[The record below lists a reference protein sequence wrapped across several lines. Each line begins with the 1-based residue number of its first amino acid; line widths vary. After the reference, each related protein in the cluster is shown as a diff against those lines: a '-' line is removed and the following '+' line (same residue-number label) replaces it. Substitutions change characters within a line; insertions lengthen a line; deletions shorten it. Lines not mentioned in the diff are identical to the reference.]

1 MKYPPLE
8 NPCRSAIE
16 EGRCTGCNALEL
28 VWFRGRKDCEYAKK
42 PTVEQSILNGK
53 QILGIQEK
61 IKL

>member
-1 MKYPPLE
+1 MKYPELIE
-8 NPCRSAIE
+8 PCKSAIS

-28 VWFRGRKDCEYAKK
+28 VWFRGRKDCEYAKI
-42 PTVEQSILNGK
+42 PTVEQSILKGK